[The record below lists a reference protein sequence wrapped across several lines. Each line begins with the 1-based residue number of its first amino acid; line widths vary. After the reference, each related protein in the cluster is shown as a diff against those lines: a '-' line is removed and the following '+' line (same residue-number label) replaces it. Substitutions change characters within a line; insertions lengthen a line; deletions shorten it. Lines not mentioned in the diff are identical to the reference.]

1 MKAFGL
7 EHEFVRVGA
16 YTGCAA
22 FNVRYG
28 ASTLHRLFDMRD
40 PFKWQELKEDSERL
54 AKFQQK
60 MRHTRLLIFDEV
72 SMIGRQIMG
81 KIDSRCDQAK
91 DLAQNPHGE
100 VLGYMSCVAVG
111 DPAQCPPIRDDV
123 FSDAD
128 PHRDSRSAPESTRV
142 RMSNQGLQ
150 VFSSFDKVILLQQ
163 CHRVRQKTGADLTVE
178 D

>member
-1 MKAFGL
+1 
-7 EHEFVRVGA
+7 
-16 YTGCAA
+16 
-22 FNVRYG
+22 
-28 ASTLHRLFDMRD
+28 
-40 PFKWQELKEDSERL
+40 
-54 AKFQQK
+54 
-60 MRHTRLLIFDEV
+60 
-72 SMIGRQIMG
+72 MIGRQIMG

-123 FSDAD
+123 FYDAD
-128 PHRDSRSAPESTRV
+128 PHRDSHSPPESTRV

-150 VFSSFDKVILLQQ
+150 VFSSFDKVIVLQQ

-178 D
+178 DREYNERGQRFLGIMTRLRDCTWTERDYYWLCRLKMSQLSLTARAAFQLSLIHI